1 MLLFVHMH
9 IIHSIILGIVEG
21 LTEFLPVSSTAHLII
36 ASRMMH
42 LADTDFL
49 KSFEIIIQLGAILAV
64 VVLYFKK
71 IISSK
76 TLWKKV
82 LAGFIPTAIIGYVLY
97 HFIKHVLI
105 GNIVVVS
112 CALVIGGLIL
122 IAFEL
127 FQERKTRDNLS
138 PALVGKSLNEIT
150 MQDAFIVGVIQSLA
164 VIPGVSR
171 SAATIVGGR
180 MIGISRA
187 AIVEFSF
194 LLAVPVIAG
203 AAVLDLIKTPVSFS
217 GNEWVML
224 AIGTLVSF
232 IVAIFAVQTFLK
244 FIQKNSFATFGWY
257 RIVVGILAFV
267 FLR

>member
-1 MLLFVHMH
+1 MH
-9 IIHSIILGIVEG
+9 IIHSIILGLVEG
-21 LTEFLPVSSTAHLII
+21 VTEFLPISSTAHLII
-36 ASRMMH
+36 TSH
-42 LADTDFL
+42 ILGISNSEFL
-49 KSFEIIIQLGAILAV
+49 KSFEIIIQFGAILAV

-71 IISSK
+71 IISSR

-82 LAGFIPTAIIGYVLY
+82 IAGFIPTAVIGYVLY

-112 CALVIGGLIL
+112 CALVIGGIIL
-122 IAFEL
+122 ITFEF

-138 PALVGKSLNEIT
+138 PALVGKTLSEIT
-150 MQDAFIVGVIQSLA
+150 MQDAMIVGIIQSLA

-180 MIGISRA
+180 LIGISRA

-203 AAVLDLIKTPVSFS
+203 AAALDLIKTPITFS
-217 GNEWVML
+217 SNEWIML

-232 IVAIFAVQTFLK
+232 IVAIFAIQTFLK
-244 FIQKNSFATFGWY
+244 FIQKNSFAVFGWY
-257 RIVVGILAFV
+257 RVVAGILAFV